1 VAHYWRWP
9 SILQDDKVW
18 PMNTPLIN
26 KFSSPKTIIVGMS
39 GGVDSSVT
47 AAILKEQGHNVIGM
61 FMKNWEEE
69 DENGVCQASKE
80 FADVVKVCEKLDIPY
95 YSVEFVKEYRENV
108 FQHFLD
114 EYEAGYTP
122 NPDILC
128 NREIKFKVFFDKAME
143 FGADYLATG
152 HYCQHMDIDGKARLV
167 KGIDSRKD
175 QTYFLYTM
183 REEVLNKVLF
193 PIGHLEKTEVRKIA
207 QKYDLAT
214 KDKKDS
220 TGICFIGERNFKNFL
235 SQYLPLK
242 SGKFETLDGQVV
254 GTHDGSAYYTIG
266 QRKGLGLGGQGE
278 PWFVVDKDIERNAV
292 IVERGEM
299 HPALFCDELWSNELS
314 FVDPSFLKT
323 ASFPLKVG
331 AKIRYRQSDVDV
343 TIVSYQDGVLHVI
356 FDEPQRAVTLR
367 QSIVFYC
374 DLEAQRICL
383 GGGMIAKRGK
393 TYFEM
398 NKPLPKNLKLNK
410 SPN

>member
-1 VAHYWRWP
+1 
-9 SILQDDKVW
+9 
-18 PMNTPLIN
+18 MNTPIN
-26 KFSSPKTIIVGMS
+26 NKITPPKTIIVGMS

-47 AAILKEQGHNVIGM
+47 AALLKEQGHNVIGM

-69 DENGVCQASKE
+69 DENGVCKASKE
-80 FADVVKVCEKLDIPY
+80 FADVIKVCEKLDIPY
-95 YSVEFVKEYRENV
+95 YSVEFVKEYRDNV
-108 FQHFLD
+108 FQNFLD

-143 FGADYLATG
+143 LGADYLATG
-152 HYCQHMDIDGKARLV
+152 HYCQHININGQSRLV
-167 KGIDSRKD
+167 KGVDTRKD

-193 PIGHLEKTEVRKIA
+193 PIGHLEKTEVRQIA

-235 SQYLPLK
+235 SQYLHLK
-242 SGKFETLDGQVV
+242 PGHFETLNGQVV

-278 PWFVVDKDIERNAV
+278 PWFVVEKDTKRNV
-292 IVERGEM
+292 VVVERGEM
-299 HPALFCDELWSNELS
+299 HPALFCDELWAEELS
-314 FVDPSFLKT
+314 FVDSSFLENVT
-323 ASFPLKVG
+323 FPLKVG
-331 AKIRYRQSDVDV
+331 AKIRYRQPDVPAS
-343 TIVSYQDGVLHVI
+343 IESYKNGFLHI
-356 FDEPQRAVTLR
+356 TFDAPQRAVTLR

-374 DLEAQRICL
+374 DLKGQRVCL
-383 GGGMIAKRGK
+383 GGGIIAKRGH

-398 NKPLPKNLKLNK
+398 NKPLPKDLQLNK